1 MSRNKW
7 SVFALAISAL
17 AALGVLSESAAA
29 KPAICSS
36 LERQLSGGGN
46 KGSAGASRY
55 ARAAMAQGE
64 QIAITRQQARRAG
77 CGGGI
82 LSVFSMNEA
91 PRSCR
96 RIMNTIGRME
106 ANRAALIR
114 KRDSL
119 AGGGGYG
126 SRRAI
131 LAALSANGCRGAKVV
146 NVKAERKLPAAIGKS
161 AYRNKSLFEQIF
173 REESAGSEEAPLRKQ
188 KSSIQKV
195 RRGLEDGEGVRREG
209 NSVYIPLGEGG
220 TVRTLCVRTCD
231 GFYFPVS
238 FSTTSEHFP
247 KDIAAC
253 SAMCPGAEAKLY
265 YHSVPD
271 EEPEQMVDLEG
282 QPYMS
287 MPTAF
292 KYRVDGA
299 RSTPGCTC
307 QAQGEAQL
315 QSVPAE
321 ELDNKDPDAKPGKWI
336 ATPLAK
342 PDRLQDPETLANS
355 RGGLTVDKIVDL
367 LAKPDGTEATVS
379 LQPGKIRV
387 VGPAF
392 LPAQKGASKLQAQVP
407 MNVQ

>member
-1 MSRNKW
+1 MSSKKW
-7 SVFALAISAL
+7 FALAVSAL
-17 AALGVLSESAAA
+17 AALCVLSESAAA
-29 KPAICSS
+29 RPAICAS
-36 LERQLSGGGN
+36 LERQLAGGGSKAAN
-46 KGSAGASRY
+46 PSRY

-64 QIAITRQQARRAG
+64 QISIARQQARRAG

-96 RIMNTIGRME
+96 RIMNSIGRME
-106 ANRAALIR
+106 ANRAALVR

-119 AGGGGYG
+119 AGGGASG

-131 LAALSANGCRGAKVV
+131 LAALSANGCRGARVV
-146 NVKAERKLPAAIGKS
+146 NVKAERKLAAPIEETS
-161 AYRNKSLFEQIF
+161 YRANSLFDQIF
-173 REESAGSEEAPLRKQ
+173 REGSQDLEDMPVRKGI
-188 KSSIQKV
+188 SRIQKV

-209 NSVYIPLGEGG
+209 NSVYIPLGAGG

-238 FSTTSEHFP
+238 FSTTSEYFS

-287 MPTAF
+287 TPTAF

-299 RSTPGCTC
+299 RSTPGCSC
-307 QAQGEAQL
+307 QAQGEDPL
-315 QSVPAE
+315 QSEPVDETDATQ
-321 ELDNKDPDAKPGKWI
+321 AKPGKWI
-336 ATPLAK
+336 AVPLAK
-342 PDRLQDPETLANS
+342 PDRWQDPETEANI
-355 RGGLTVDKIVDL
+355 RGGLTGKKIGDL
-367 LAKPDGTEATVS
+367 LGKPDGTQATVS
-379 LQPGKIRV
+379 LQTGKIRV

-392 LPAQKGASKLQAQVP
+392 LPAQKGASKLQAP
-407 MNVQ
+407 APTNVQ